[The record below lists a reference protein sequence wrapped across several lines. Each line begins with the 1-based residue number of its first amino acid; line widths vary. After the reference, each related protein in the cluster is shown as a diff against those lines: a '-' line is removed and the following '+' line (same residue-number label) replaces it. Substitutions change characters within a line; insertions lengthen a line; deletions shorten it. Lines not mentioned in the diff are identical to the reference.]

1 MGLGDPAFIFSGR
14 ISFPQSRRSI
24 PMTKSRPSSF
34 ILFLGYSFLGFCWL
48 SLFAFSVQAQQ
59 TLGGI
64 TGTVSDTSGG
74 VLPDA
79 TVSIVN
85 DQTKLSRTQTT
96 SATGAYDFVNLAI
109 GTYTLTFTHEGFET
123 QKIPSIVV
131 QADRTATVN
140 ASMKI
145 GQVGTTVTVEA
156 TPLLNAVDTTNGY
169 ILEKEQIDT
178 IPLPTGSFTGIAI
191 LSPGVNAELSGG
203 TGVNSGLG
211 NQPIWANGQRDTSN
225 TFLLNGVDASN
236 LFNGKSTSQVASARI
251 VNNTGIG
258 GAASLS
264 STTAEPLQSTASVY
278 LAIGEALPTPPPE
291 TIAEFRVNTS
301 MYDAQQGSTSGAHI
315 DMSTASGSNDFHG
328 SAYIHRGT
336 DALNAAPFF
345 YKADPN
351 IPASDKVPGLH
362 RVVAGG
368 TLGGPIIKNKLFAFI
383 SYQHVHDSDEEIGS
397 SRISV
402 PPGLTND
409 RSAAALAA
417 LVNGDPASCMAQPCN
432 FPFSLK
438 VNPTVGTA
446 PGDISPIAYGLL
458 NYKLPNGQY
467 LFPSA
472 NPSSNP
478 ITVNF
483 PENTFTKGTAYFLAQ
498 QAVSDI
504 DWILNSRDTV
514 ALKYYYQHDPSI
526 APYAYSGS
534 PGFTQHLDAG
544 SQVFSISNTQIL
556 KPNLSVVEVF
566 GFIREKV
573 YSTIDQPFTPQ
584 QLSTYIQSLNLPGVL
599 PADTLIN
606 TFGSPYFPGIS
617 IVDNYGNPPAPYNQ
631 NFVFNA
637 ATNIGSGANSQGA
650 FTGVFQNRFMPSANA
665 IWTVGKHS
673 FTFGGSFAYTQ
684 LNTRDLR
691 TNKGTI
697 GFFDFSQFLQ
707 GLVVPYTSDGFIT
720 TAYLQGDANRY
731 YRAKDV
737 GAYFQDKFQL
747 RSNLSVTLGLRFDDH
762 GGMTEKY
769 GRLYNFD
776 PAKYSYDQAN
786 DKITSSG
793 FLIAGNNKLFPTS
806 GVSDSTLTGRQWG
819 IGPRLG
825 VAWSPKMF
833 NNKVVVRAGW
843 GMYYDRGELFTYL
856 SPGFAAGVIA
866 GGPFGV
872 NHAPPFVNSQVCS
885 SIGTFYQGFIP
896 TCDPASPTGGSFS
909 NPWGATL
916 QPPPSGNPADIVLP
930 NASKIAN
937 GAQLFAFADY
947 NRKNKLPY
955 TMNQTLD
962 IQWQPRND
970 LAITIGYVGNL
981 GRHEVIPVPFNQAQ
995 IATPSHPLLPGS
1007 PNFIQNYTYG
1017 YNILAPPGCN
1027 PTLSPAACAY
1037 TPTCNISGAPGSTS
1051 GCGFMGL
1058 PDGSSMLANYEG
1070 GNIDLR
1076 VPYLGYSSESESYT
1090 AAGVS
1095 AYNAL
1100 QVHVEKRISHGLQVG
1115 FSYTYS
1121 HATDE
1126 QSAMGLFYNGN
1137 NATNLRSGYGLS
1149 DFDRTHVINFT
1160 YLYQLPKF
1168 FELTSWRGRLADGWA
1183 IAGLAIIQSGQP
1195 YSVIDYSGAVGSTFY
1210 GTSDGITNP
1219 IVPLAANCT
1228 PAMALTGHSG
1238 ATPGF
1243 PALHPECFTLPL
1255 LNPGDLNGAI
1265 PAGDTYETTFTTG
1278 QRNIFRQPWQR
1289 RMDVS
1294 IIKATQL
1301 TERVSLRFTFDIF
1314 NVTNTASFDIPVN
1327 NVSQNINF
1335 NDFPV
1340 YGSNLYVSPTLSGL
1354 GIVNKT
1360 IGSPRQI
1367 QMSLRLTF

>member
-1 MGLGDPAFIFSGR
+1 MIR
-14 ISFPQSRRSI
+14 KR
-24 PMTKSRPSSF
+24 KSRFSVFFFASF
-34 ILFLGYSFLGFCWL
+34 LCSCILFVLVSPTL
-48 SLFAFSVQAQQ
+48 AQQ

-64 TGTVSDTSGG
+64 TGTVTDASGG
-74 VLPDA
+74 ILPNT
-79 TVSIVN
+79 TVSIVS

-96 SATGAYDFVNLAI
+96 NAGGIYDFVNLPI
-109 GTYTLTFTHEGFET
+109 GSYTLTFSHDGFES

-140 ASMKI
+140 ATLKV

-156 TPLLNAVDTTNGY
+156 SPLMNAVDTTNGY
-169 ILEKEQIDT
+169 ILEKDQIESV
-178 IPLPTGSFTGIAI
+178 PLPTGSFTGIAI

-225 TFLLNGVDASN
+225 TFLLNGIDASN

-258 GAASLS
+258 GAASIS
-264 STTAEPLQSTASVY
+264 STTAEPLQSTASPY
-278 LAIGEALPTPPPE
+278 LAIGQALPTPAPE
-291 TIAEFRVNTS
+291 TIEEFRVNTS
-301 MYDAQQGSTSGAHI
+301 MYDAQHGSTSGAHI
-315 DMSTASGSNDFHG
+315 DMSTASGTNNYHG

-345 YKADPN
+345 YNADPN
-351 IPASDKVPGLH
+351 IPAGDKVPGLH
-362 RVVAGG
+362 RYSAGG
-368 TLGGPIIKNKLFAFI
+368 TLGGPIVSNKIFAFV
-383 SYQHVHDSDEEIGS
+383 SYQHIHDSDAEIGS
-397 SRISV
+397 SRVSV

-417 LVNGDPASCMAQPCN
+417 LVNGTTSSSCPALPCN
-432 FPFSLK
+432 FPFSAQ

-446 PGDISPIAYGLL
+446 PGDISPIAFGLL
-458 NYKLPNGQY
+458 NYKMPNGQF
-467 LFPSA
+467 LIPSA
-472 NPSSNP
+472 KSFVPT
-478 ITVNF
+478 INF
-483 PENTFTKGTAYFLAQ
+483 PENTFTRGTAYFLAH
-498 QAVSDI
+498 QAVSNI
-504 DWILNSRDTV
+504 DWIVSPKDTL

-544 SQVFSISNTQIL
+544 SQVASISNTQVL

-573 YSTIDQPFTPQ
+573 YSTISQPFSPQ
-584 QLSTYIQSLNLPGVL
+584 QFSTYVQALTGASA
-599 PADTLIN
+599 ADSTIN
-606 TFGSPYFPGIS
+606 TFGSSFFPGIS
-617 IVDNYGNPPAPYNQ
+617 IVDDYGNPPAPYNQ

-665 IWTVGKHS
+665 IWTLGRHTL
-673 FTFGGSFAYTQ
+673 TFGGSFSYTQ

-697 GFFDFSQFLQ
+697 GFADFSQFLQ
-707 GLVVPYTSDGFIT
+707 GLVTPYTPDGFIT

-731 YRAKDV
+731 YRAKET
-737 GAYFQDKFQL
+737 GAYLQDKFQI
-747 RSNLSVTLGLRFDDH
+747 RSNLSLTAGVRFDDH

-776 PAKYSYDQAN
+776 PAKYSYN
-786 DKITSSG
+786 DTADAIVSTG
-793 FLIAGNNKLFPTS
+793 FIIAGNNKLFPS
-806 GVSDSTLTGRQWG
+806 KGVSNSTLTGRQWG
-819 IGPRLG
+819 LGPRLG

-833 NNKVVVRAGW
+833 NNKIVVRGGW

-872 NHAPPFVNSQVCS
+872 NQAPPFVNSQVCS
-885 SIGTFYQGFIP
+885 TIGNFYEFFIP
-896 TCDPASPTGGSFS
+896 TCDPTQTANGGGSFS
-909 NPWGATL
+909 NPWGAVL
-916 QPPPSGNPADIVLP
+916 QAPPTGNPATITLP
-930 NASKIAN
+930 NAALIKQ
-937 GAQLFAFADY
+937 GLPLFAFADY
-947 NRKNKLPY
+947 NRANKLPY
-955 TMNQTLD
+955 TLNQTLD
-962 IQWQPRND
+962 IQWQPRKD

-981 GRHEVIPVPFNQAQ
+981 GRHEIIPVPFNQAG
-995 IATPSHPLLPGS
+995 IASPSHPIHG
-1007 PNFIQNYTYG
+1007 QNYTYG
-1017 YNILAPPGCN
+1017 YTVQTPECF
-1027 PTLSPAACAY
+1027 TSVTACA
-1037 TPTCNISGAPGSTS
+1037 I
-1051 GCGFMGL
+1051 GL
-1058 PDGSSMLANYEG
+1058 PDGTQMQATYEG
-1070 GNIDLR
+1070 GNVDLR

-1090 AAGVS
+1090 AAGIS

-1100 QVHVEKRISHGLQVG
+1100 QAHVEKRLSHGLQVG
-1115 FSYTYS
+1115 FSYTFS

-1137 NATNLRSGYGLS
+1137 NPTNLRSGYGLS
-1149 DFDRTHVINFT
+1149 DFDRKHVLNFS
-1160 YLYQLPKF
+1160 YLYELPKF
-1168 FELTSWRGRLADGWA
+1168 YELTSFRGRLADGWA

-1195 YSVIDYSGAVGSTFY
+1195 YSIVDYSGAVGSIFY

-1219 IVPLAANCT
+1219 IVPLTSNCS
-1228 PAMALTGHSG
+1228 PSKAVTGASG
-1238 ATPGF
+1238 TVPGL
-1243 PALHPECFTLPL
+1243 PALDANCFTLPL
-1255 LNPGDLNGAI
+1255 LNPGDLGGAI
-1265 PAGDTYETTFTTG
+1265 PAGDPYETTFTTG

-1289 RMDVS
+1289 RTDLSV
-1294 IIKATQL
+1294 IKATKL
-1301 TERVSLRFTFDIF
+1301 TERVSMKFTFDIF
-1314 NVTNTASFDIPVN
+1314 NVTNTASFDIPID
-1327 NVSQNINF
+1327 NVSQNLAF
-1335 NDFPV
+1335 NDFPIS
-1340 YGSNLYVSPTLSGL
+1340 GTPARPTSCDSSNAGFFACPSLSGL

-1367 QMSLRLTF
+1367 QMSLRFSF